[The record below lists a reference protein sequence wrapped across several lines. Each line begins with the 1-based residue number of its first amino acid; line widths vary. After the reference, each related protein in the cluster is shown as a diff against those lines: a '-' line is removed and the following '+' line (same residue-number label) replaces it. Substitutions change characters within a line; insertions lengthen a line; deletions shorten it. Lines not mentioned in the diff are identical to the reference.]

1 MSSVCYNSDMATGQG
16 APPTPQEMIAYCLKC
31 REKRALQSAEPV
43 YTAAGA
49 PATRGKC
56 PVCGTTM
63 VKMGLTEAHAS
74 IPKPEPKP
82 KPQPKTKPVRSAAG
96 KRAAKGRTAIH
107 LAPGTK
113 LVIVESPAKARTVG
127 RFLGQPYHVEASVGH
142 VRDLLRSKLSVDV
155 ENDFAP
161 TYTVPKEKREV
172 VQRLKGAAGQAAH
185 VYLATDPDR
194 EGEAIAWHVMAAAAI
209 PKGITQRVVFHEIT
223 DAAIKEAFGHPRDLD
238 MDLVNAQQARRI
250 LDRLVGYKISPLLW
264 RKVRGHLSAGRVQ
277 SVAVRLVVER
287 EREIQAFVPVEY
299 WSICAELAKQDTRS
313 LAPRPSFIAKLIKIR
328 GEDADLKNEPA
339 AQAIVD
345 DLEGASYLVQDVRKS
360 KRQRKP
366 PAPFITSTLQQ
377 EAFHHLGMTAKRTM
391 AIAQQLYEGV
401 DLGKGERV
409 GLITYMRTDSTNVA
423 PEAVAE
429 TRDYIGKKFG
439 SELLPEK
446 PPVYKTRAVNAQEAH
461 ECIRPTSVWR
471 EPDAIQQHLEKDQY
485 RLHQLIWRRFVASQM
500 RPAIYDV
507 TSVDVKA
514 GKLPAGA
521 PLPTGAALQA
531 LLNAL
536 PYLFRATGSVIA
548 FAGFLLV
555 YEEAKEEGTAE
566 EENAGGLPPL
576 DVGEL
581 LDLLRLIPEQHFTEP
596 PPRYTEATLV
606 RELEKHGIGR
616 PSTYAPIISTIQ
628 DRGYVDRVNKYLIPT
643 EIGFVVNDLLVKH
656 FSDIVD
662 IEFTA
667 HMEDDLDSV
676 AAGEREWVAVLT
688 DFYGPFERTLR
699 LAEQNIEKVEM
710 PAEETGL
717 TCEKCGSKMVV
728 KMGRFGKFIACS
740 NYPAC
745 RNTKPYLVKTGAK
758 CPTCGG
764 ELVER
769 RTKTKRTFYGC
780 ANYPDCKFAVWQ
792 RPLAEPCPRCG
803 GLLTEAGKNKAK
815 CTKCGSVLALG
826 QQSLPVSPSV
836 VPLDTEGS
844 PAPGAAGEGQ
854 GETRS

>member
-1 MSSVCYNSDMATGQG
+1 MVIDQG
-16 APPTPQEMIAYCLKC
+16 APATSHEIIAYCLKC
-31 REKRALQSAEPV
+31 REKRPLQDPQAV

-56 PVCGTTM
+56 PVCGTAM
-63 VKMGLTEAHAS
+63 VKMGRTEAHTAVPRPEKR
-74 IPKPEPKP
+74 PKDKP
-82 KPQPKTKPVRSAAG
+82 TSSG
-96 KRAAKGRTAIH
+96 AAKRTRKGQSVVH
-107 LAPGTK
+107 LAPDTR

-127 RFLGQPYHVEASVGH
+127 RFLGRPYHVEASVGH

-155 ENDFAP
+155 ENSFAP
-161 TYTVPKEKREV
+161 TYTVPREKREV
-172 VQRLKGAAGQAAH
+172 VQRLKGAAGQVDR

-194 EGEAIAWHVMAAAAI
+194 EGEAIAWHVMAAASI
-209 PKGITQRVVFHEIT
+209 PENLVQRVVFHEIT
-223 DAAIKEAFGHPRDLD
+223 DAAIKEAFNNPRDLD
-238 MDLVNAQQARRI
+238 MDLINAQQARRI

-264 RKVRGHLSAGRVQ
+264 RKVRGRLSAGRVQ
-277 SVAVRLVVER
+277 SVAVRLIVER

-299 WSICAELAKQDTRS
+299 WSISAELARQDTRG
-313 LAPRPSFIAKLIKIR
+313 LEPRPSFIARLVKIR

-345 DLEGASYLVQDVRKS
+345 DLEGASYFVRDVRKT

-366 PAPFITSTLQQ
+366 LAPFITSTLQQ
-377 EAFHHLGMTAKRTM
+377 DAFRRLGMTAKRTM

-409 GLITYMRTDSTNVA
+409 GLITYMRTDSTNIA

-429 TRDYIGKKFG
+429 ARDYIGNKFG
-439 SELLPEK
+439 GDSLPEK

-471 EPDAIQQHLEKDQY
+471 EPDAIREYLDKDQY
-485 RLHQLIWRRFVASQM
+485 RLYQLIWRRFVASQM

-521 PLPTGAALQA
+521 PTATVAVLD
-531 LLNAL
+531 AL

-548 FAGFLLV
+548 FPGFLLV
-555 YEEAKEEGTAE
+555 YEEAKDEGTGDE
-566 EENAGGLPPL
+566 EDAGVLPPL
-576 DVGEL
+576 EVGEE
-581 LDLLRLIPEQHFTEP
+581 LDLIRLIPEQHFTEP

-628 DRGYVDRVNKYLIPT
+628 DRGYVDRVNKYLVPT
-643 EIGFVVNDLLVKH
+643 ELGFVVNDLLVKH
-656 FSDIVD
+656 FSDIVN

-667 HMEDDLDSV
+667 HMEDDLDRV
-676 AAGEREWVAVLT
+676 AGGERDWVAVLT
-688 DFYGPFERTLR
+688 DFYGPFERTLH
-699 LAEQNIEKVEM
+699 LAEKNIEKVDM

-745 RNTKPYLVKTGAK
+745 RNTKPYVVKTGAR
-758 CPTCGG
+758 CPVCGG
-764 ELVER
+764 DLLER
-769 RTKTKRTFYGC
+769 KTRTRRTFYGC
-780 ANYPDCKFAVWQ
+780 ANYPGCKFALWQ
-792 RPLAEPCPRCG
+792 RPLPDPCPRCG
-803 GLLTEAGKNKAK
+803 GLLTEAGRNKAR
-815 CTKCGSVLALG
+815 CTKCQSVIARDEPSGGARSSEMVREAQAEKGS
-826 QQSLPVSPSV
+826 
-836 VPLDTEGS
+836 
-844 PAPGAAGEGQ
+844 
-854 GETRS
+854 

>member
-1 MSSVCYNSDMATGQG
+1 MSGMVTGPG
-16 APPTPQEMIAYCLKC
+16 PSSAPNEIIAYCLKC
-31 REKRALQSAEPV
+31 REKRSLQNGEAV
-43 YTAAGA
+43 YTAAGV

-63 VKMGLTEAHAS
+63 VKMGLTAAHAS
-74 IPKPEPKP
+74 VPKPEKKAKDKP
-82 KPQPKTKPVRSAAG
+82 TPAGTG
-96 KRAAKGRTAIH
+96 KRARKQRPALR
-107 LAPGTK
+107 LSPGAR

-155 ENDFAP
+155 ENNFAP
-161 TYTVPKEKREV
+161 TYTVPKEKRQV
-172 VQRLKGAAGQAAH
+172 VGRLKEAAGQAAQ

-209 PKGITQRVVFHEIT
+209 PERITQRVVFHEIT
-223 DAAIKEAFGHPRDLD
+223 AAAIKEAFGHPRDLD

-264 RKVRGHLSAGRVQ
+264 RKVRGRLSAGRVQ
-277 SVAVRLVVER
+277 SVAVRLIVER

-299 WSICAELAKQDTRS
+299 WSICAELAKQDTRA
-313 LAPRPSFIAKLIKIR
+313 LEPRPSFIAKLVKIR

-345 DLEGASYLVQDVRKS
+345 DLEGASYIVRDVRKS

-366 PAPFITSTLQQ
+366 SAPFITSTLQQ
-377 EAFHHLGMTAKRTM
+377 EAFRHLGMTAKRTM

-429 TRDYIGKKFG
+429 ARDYIAEKFG

-461 ECIRPTSVWR
+461 ECIRPTSVRR
-471 EPDAIQQHLEKDQY
+471 EPDAIQEHLDKDQY
-485 RLHQLIWRRFVASQM
+485 RLYQLIWRRFVASQM

-521 PLPTGAALQA
+521 PIPAGAALRA
-531 LLNAL
+531 FLDAL

-548 FAGFLLV
+548 FPGFLLV
-555 YEEAKEEGTAE
+555 YEEAKEEGVAE
-566 EENAGGLPPL
+566 EEDAGALPPL
-576 DVGEL
+576 EVGEL

-628 DRGYVDRVNKYLIPT
+628 ERGYVDRVNKYLVPT
-643 EIGFVVNDLLVKH
+643 ELGFVVNDLLVKH

-667 HMEDDLDSV
+667 HMEDDLDRV
-676 AAGEREWVAVLT
+676 AAGEREWVAVLS

-699 LAEQNIEKVEM
+699 TAEQNMEKVEM
-710 PAEETGL
+710 PPEETGQ
-717 TCEKCGSKMVV
+717 TCDKCGSPMVV

-740 NYPAC
+740 NFPQC
-745 RNTKPYLVKTGAK
+745 RNTKPYLIKTGAK

-764 ELVER
+764 DLLQR

-780 ANYPDCKFAVWQ
+780 ANYPNCKFSVWQ
-792 RPLAEPCPRCG
+792 RPLPEPCPKCG
-803 GLLTEAGKNKAK
+803 GLLTEAGKNKARCAK
-815 CTKCGSVLALG
+815 CHSVIAQDPG
-826 QQSLPVSPSV
+826 
-836 VPLDTEGS
+836 EAAAGGS
-844 PAPGAAGEGQ
+844 PAQDTVGEG
-854 GETRS
+854 EAEKRA

>member
-1 MSSVCYNSDMATGQG
+1 MATGQG
-16 APPTPQEMIAYCLKC
+16 PPPVPHEIIAYCLKC
-31 REKRALQSAEPV
+31 REKRSLQNAEPV
-43 YTAAGA
+43 YTTTGS

-74 IPKPEPKP
+74 VPKPERKP
-82 KPQPKTKPVRSAAG
+82 KDKPTPSGAG
-96 KRAAKGRTAIH
+96 KRTRKQRPAIR
-107 LAPGTK
+107 LSPGTR
-113 LVIVESPAKARTVG
+113 LVIVESPAKARTVA

-155 ENDFAP
+155 KNGFAP

-172 VQRLKGAAGQAAH
+172 VQRLRAAAGQAAQ

-194 EGEAIAWHVMAAAAI
+194 EGEAIAWHVMAAATI
-209 PKGITQRVVFHEIT
+209 PAEIAQRVVFHEIT

-238 MDLVNAQQARRI
+238 MHLVNAQQARRI
-250 LDRLVGYKISPLLW
+250 LDRLVGYQISPLLW
-264 RKVRGHLSAGRVQ
+264 RKVRGRLSAGRVQ
-277 SVAVRLVVER
+277 SVAVRLIVER
-287 EREIQAFVPVEY
+287 EREIRAFVPVEY
-299 WSICAELAKQDTRS
+299 WSICAELAKQDTRG
-313 LAPRPSFIAKLIKIR
+313 LEPRPSFIAKLIKIR

-345 DLEGASYLVQDVRKS
+345 DLEGASYIVRDVRKS

-377 EAFHHLGMTAKRTM
+377 EAFRHLGMTAKRTM
-391 AIAQQLYEGV
+391 VIAQQLYEGV

-409 GLITYMRTDSTNVA
+409 GLITYMRTDSTHVA

-429 TRDYIGKKFG
+429 ARSYVANKFG

-471 EPDAIQQHLEKDQY
+471 EPDAIQEHLDKDQY
-485 RLHQLIWRRFVASQM
+485 RLYQLVWRRFVASQM
-500 RPAIYDV
+500 RPALYDV

-514 GKLPAGA
+514 GKLPASV
-521 PLPTGAALQA
+521 PTPTGAALPP
-531 LLNAL
+531 LLDAL

-548 FAGFLLV
+548 FPGFLLV
-555 YEEAKEEGTAE
+555 YEEAKEEGAAE
-566 EENAGGLPPL
+566 EENAAGLPPL
-576 DVGEL
+576 DVGEW

-606 RELEKHGIGR
+606 RELERHGIGR

-628 DRGYVDRVNKYLIPT
+628 DRGYVDRVNKYLVPT
-643 EIGFVVNDLLVKH
+643 ELGFVVNDLLVKH
-656 FSDIVD
+656 FSDIVN

-667 HMEDDLDSV
+667 HMEADLDRV

-699 LAEQNIEKVEM
+699 SAEQNIEKVEL
-710 PAEETGL
+710 PREETGQ
-717 TCEKCGSKMVV
+717 TCEKCGSPMVV

-740 NYPAC
+740 NFPQC

-764 ELVER
+764 DLLQR
-769 RTKTKRTFYGC
+769 TTKTKRTFYGC
-780 ANYPDCKFAVWQ
+780 ANYPNCKFSVWQ
-792 RPLAEPCPRCG
+792 RPLPQPCPKCG

-815 CTKCGSVLALG
+815 CVKCHSVIAQDLREAMTAG
-826 QQSLPVSPSV
+826 
-836 VPLDTEGS
+836 VP
-844 PAPGAAGEGQ
+844 Q
-854 GETRS
+854 